1 MRRLEAC
8 SPPARRLVEAAAVLG
23 AVATLESIAAIA
35 EVPDLIDALDEATAV
50 NLLKVPDDSAG
61 IRGIMFSHP
70 LVQAA
75 VYGQLGPARRV
86 QLHSAAAGLVE
97 DPAAVLRHRVMAT
110 TPPDPSLAAEL
121 EAFARRKAGVG
132 AWAAA
137 AWALVEASRLSSDRE
152 QRERRLLKAVD
163 AMIGAGDLIQ
173 ADAFAQEV
181 VGFAPAAMGD
191 ATMGYLAVLRG
202 RPGDAEK
209 LLRAAWKYC
218 DSTGDA
224 TLGTAVAQRLALA
237 WGGAAAR

>member
-1 MRRLEAC
+1 
-8 SPPARRLVEAAAVLG
+8 
-23 AVATLESIAAIA
+23 
-35 EVPDLIDALDEATAV
+35 
-50 NLLKVPDDSAG
+50 
-61 IRGIMFSHP
+61 
-70 LVQAA
+70 
-75 VYGQLGPARRV
+75 
-86 QLHSAAAGLVE
+86 
-97 DPAAVLRHRVMAT
+97 MAT

-132 AWAAA
+132 AWAGA

-152 QRERRLLKAVD
+152 QRERLLLKAVD

-209 LLRAAWKYC
+209 LLQRRLEVLRQHRRC
-218 DSTGDA
+218 DAGNRSGA
-224 TLGTAVAQRLALA
+224 TARIARGRT
-237 WGGAAAR
+237 AAR